1 MKLFAKPCD
10 KPTSLFNTMKILR
23 IIVIGSVTFTL
34 TGCSYVQGWFP
45 DKERDYQ
52 YTAEIPL
59 INYPAELR
67 KNQPASGSSLD
78 AAAETPSSLTST
90 ESTETN
96 ANTENAEQPLAE
108 TVSPDKPPEAQPV
121 PSPET
126 QVTPASESDER
137 DTVSS
142 VEIIKYDDGESR
154 LRLGSGLSKSWRVV
168 NKALSRKTIEVTAR
182 NFDQAQIAIQYDPDE
197 KIPKDESFMDEIGFL
212 FRGISVNDR
221 QFVLKLEEHGEKTD
235 VIVLNEEHL
244 PMLNDEAALRLLK
257 VLADTIKADLADKGN
272 ADKPAN

>member
-1 MKLFAKPCD
+1 MKL
-10 KPTSLFNTMKILR
+10 LR
-23 IIVIGSVTFTL
+23 VLLICGIAVIL
-34 TGCSYVQGWFP
+34 TGCSYVQSLFP

-67 KNQPASGSSLD
+67 KNQPEGGSSLD
-78 AAAETPSSLTST
+78 ATAETPSSST
-90 ESTETN
+90 TTEGSETN
-96 ANTENAEQPLAE
+96 TGSETAEQPSAE
-108 TVSPDKPPEAQPV
+108 AISPDTPPEAQPV
-121 PSPET
+121 PKPET
-126 QVTPASESDER
+126 EVTPASESDER

-182 NFDQAQIAIQYDPDE
+182 NFDQTQITIQYDPDE

-212 FRGISVNDR
+212 LGGISVNDR
-221 QFVLKLEEHGEKTD
+221 QYVLKLEEHGEKTD

-244 PMLNDEAALRLLK
+244 PMLNDDAALRLLK
-257 VLADTIKADLADKGN
+257 VMADTIKADLADK
-272 ADKPAN
+272 AKPESSQ